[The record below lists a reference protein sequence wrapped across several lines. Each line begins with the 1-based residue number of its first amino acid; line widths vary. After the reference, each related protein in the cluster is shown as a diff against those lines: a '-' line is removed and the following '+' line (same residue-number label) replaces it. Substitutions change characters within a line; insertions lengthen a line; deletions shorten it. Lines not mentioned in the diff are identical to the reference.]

1 MRSRIV
7 DLLVLAALALC
18 ASALRAQ
25 TTPNVPRITIGAGRT
40 YALDTTKDIKKILIT
55 SPEIAESVA
64 VSNRTVMINGK
75 APGETSAMVWLGDGT
90 RQEYDVMVTFA
101 TAKMEAAQAQ
111 MKNEFGDRV
120 KLTADAS
127 AVYLTGTVKNLFESQ
142 RAQSIAL
149 SFGKVVNLLKVDI
162 PPQEQEILIKV
173 RFADVDRSKSFNW
186 GLNVLGQS
194 AGFPY
199 NVTTG
204 VNSPSRYT
212 SIANGS
218 GGQSTASTLSDTL
231 NLLMFDPH
239 ANILTTLQ
247 DLEAQSVLQILDE
260 PNLIAMNGHMAS
272 FLAGGEFPFPTLQGG
287 GSGVGQVTISFRE
300 FGIKLR
306 VTPVITP
313 RGTIRLH
320 LAPEVSSLDF
330 ADALTVNGGTVPAM
344 TTRKLETDVE
354 VQDGQSFAIAGL
366 LDRSTTDQL
375 SKLPG
380 LSNIPVLGKLF
391 TSKTI
396 SKSNSELIVV
406 VTPELVTP
414 IPKEQ
419 QAPDL
424 TYPRKWLDDKGVPT
438 QAPRTPGT
446 DKTGAPPVPA
456 ARTEISVQEMEKI
469 QADEQKEA
477 AQNGGTFGTDNGSPA
492 LGTPA
497 APMVAVPLT
506 VPQGNT
512 GTTQ

>member
-1 MRSRIV
+1 MKSKIV

-25 TTPNVPRITIGAGRT
+25 TPASVQRITIGAGRT
-40 YALDTTKDIKKILIT
+40 YTLDTAADIQRIAIA
-55 SPEIAESVA
+55 SPEVAESVA
-64 VSNRTVMINGK
+64 VTNRTVMINGR
-75 APGETSAMVWLGDGT
+75 APGETSAIVWLNDGT

-101 TAKMEAAQAQ
+101 TAKMEAAKLQ
-111 MKNEFGDRV
+111 MEKEFGDTV
-120 KLTADAS
+120 QLTADSA

-142 RAQSIAL
+142 RAQSIAA
-149 SFGKVVNLLKVDI
+149 SFGKVVNLLKVEI
-162 PPQEQEILIKV
+162 PPQQQEILIKV

-218 GGQSTASTLSDTL
+218 GAQTTNSTLSDTL
-231 NLLMFDPH
+231 NVLMFDPH

-260 PNLIAMNGHMAS
+260 PNLIAMNGHMSS

-300 FGIKLR
+300 FGIKLK

-320 LAPEVSSLDF
+320 VAPEVSSLDF
-330 ADALTVNGGTVPAM
+330 ADALTVNGGTVPAL
-344 TTRKLETDVE
+344 TTRKVETDVE

-406 VTPELVTP
+406 VTPELVAP
-414 IPKEQ
+414 IPKDQ
-419 QAPDL
+419 AAPDL
-424 TYPRKWLDDKGVPT
+424 QYPRKWLDDKGAPT
-438 QAPRTPGT
+438 EAPRTPGT
-446 DKTGAPPVPA
+446 DKTGALPEPA
-456 ARTEISVQEMEKI
+456 PRTVMSVQELEKL

-477 AQNGGTFGTDNGSPA
+477 QQNNSSQFGTDNTGGSPA
-492 LGTPA
+492 TP
-497 APMVAVPLT
+497 MVPLT

-512 GTTQ
+512 GTSQ